1 MRKNFIGPILGAL
14 ALAAVAAL
22 FVYFYIQINRLDK
35 KVIAVQTAVVQDSA
49 NIQGIVNFFNSN
61 LNAQTNK

>member
-22 FVYFYIQINRLDK
+22 FVYFYIQIGRLDK